1 MAAERSVGLLPI
13 GEPPSGI
20 TPPPP
25 LPTLMQ
31 VGKTH
36 KLKLSGVNY
45 YKYLMLN
52 LKSVNKE
59 VLHCTKCIPAVDEN
73 VLLQPC

>member
-1 MAAERSVGLLPI
+1 MFTLVHNRQRD
-13 GEPPSGI
+13 GECFIKSGI
-20 TPPPP
+20 KHVSYACIPAGGAGAPP

-45 YKYLMLN
+45 YKYLMF
-52 LKSVNKE
+52 E
-59 VLHCTKCIPAVDEN
+59 Y
-73 VLLQPC
+73 